1 MAGCISMSGMDS
13 PPLPGHAAQMD
24 ATYAVQRHIYD
35 LTRKYYLLGRDRLIA
50 GLNVPRGGAVLELG
64 CGTARNLVFA
74 ARLYPDA
81 RMFGLDISAEML
93 KTAAVKLA
101 GSPTAPRIT
110 LARADA
116 TRFDASALFG
126 ITRFDR
132 IFCSYTLSMIPDWQS
147 TLAIAVQCLTPGGS
161 LHLVDFGQQERL
173 PRPFRRAL
181 HAWLARFHVT
191 PRAELFAVCEA
202 LGAKHG
208 LRVETGSLYR
218 DYARSAVL
226 TRPA

>member
-1 MAGCISMSGMDS
+1 MSGTDS

-24 ATYAVQRHIYD
+24 ATYVLQRHIYD

-50 GLNVPRGGAVLELG
+50 RLQVPHGGSVLELG
-64 CGTARNLVFA
+64 CGTARNLMLA
-74 ARLYPDA
+74 AKRYPHADL
-81 RMFGLDISAEML
+81 FGLDISAEML
-93 KTAAVKLA
+93 KTAAGKLA
-101 GSPTAPRIT
+101 HAPHGTRIT

-116 TRFDASALFG
+116 TRFDAPALFG
-126 ITRFDR
+126 KTRFDR

-147 TLAIAVQCLTPGGS
+147 TVAIAAQCLTPGGS
-161 LHLVDFGQQERL
+161 LHLIDFGQLERL
-173 PRPFRRAL
+173 PRPFRRLL

-202 LGAKHG
+202 LADKHG
-208 LRVETGSLYR
+208 LHVQLDSLYR

-226 TRPA
+226 TRPV